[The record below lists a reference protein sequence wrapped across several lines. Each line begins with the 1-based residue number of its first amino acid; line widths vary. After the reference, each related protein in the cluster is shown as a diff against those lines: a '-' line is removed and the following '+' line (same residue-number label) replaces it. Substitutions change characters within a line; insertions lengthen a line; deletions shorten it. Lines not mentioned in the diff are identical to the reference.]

1 MASTADITSAPL
13 YMLSLLVAAALA
25 AVTVASST
33 SPSSASGV
41 QEKMSI
47 AA

>member
-1 MASTADITSAPL
+1 MASTAVITSAPDPL
-13 YMLSLLVAAALA
+13 LSLLVAAALA

-33 SPSSASGV
+33 SPSCASGV